1 MSQIQSRWTYPLVGV
16 SARKTLPRV
25 SADRG
30 AAFELTGV
38 DGSLRGGL
46 RPFPGFLR
54 AHDLMS
60 GSGSVFDFATF
71 EVRLDS
77 DSASHGVAY
86 IRGGKSYVDIWFPAG
101 GGVPAQWVT
110 QQVHAS
116 VSNGPIEVVTWGR
129 VVYMFVRGQRPVAIR
144 AWRNA
149 APDPDVNVI
158 SKVDPAGPGPK
169 PRSTGPADDGT
180 ATIDPPLVD
189 NTAQNGSWATV
200 DGDVNSDGLA
210 LQTFT
215 DTADLLKATPLPR
228 GNYAFAYSF
237 YDSRTGRRSQLSDV
251 REVRSTSTA
260 KYRWTW
266 HVRATPSN
274 YQGPIIPVRY
284 SERWDRIYLWR
295 SVRVEGA
302 GGIYVAAILHLD
314 KIWPFE
320 HAIPDPDPGAGAGD
334 TITVQNYWYGLK
346 DMELVTQDVRLD
358 RSSLYETMPRGG
370 TAAVLDDVM
379 YVADIVPDPV
389 AVDPEGLVSQD
400 VYPEEALQGT
410 GELRWSQPLDPH
422 PELFHW
428 SGRHMCST
436 PTERPLRLLAM
447 GEAVLALSRNR
458 TMIVRRQGSFVVVDE
473 VHEGYGLV
481 NRDCCAAVADAAWF
495 LSDKGLKAVSA
506 RGLLSDVPDLDE
518 LVTRT
523 WSSTLGSC
531 SMAFDHRAG
540 CLWVLNPQLDR
551 AVILWMETG
560 VITELEDLPFSMVR
574 SGMWR
579 GSNGVNQ
586 RRALMLLGSSLWWA
600 DHDRE
605 STLLRTLK
613 TSGGCRASVSSATS
627 TTITLSPHVP
637 GQSLA
642 LLPGMWIHVSSDDRM
657 GEKAEVVSVNGLVV
671 EVGEHHP
678 FEDGDEVLLS
688 PVVVR
693 WGGGI
698 LGAQAESGELFMSP
712 QDMFRSKQLSSV
724 GCVFDDV
731 WGNGR
736 FRGCAYYGTDV
747 APARFGSPQT
757 IVGGLPTDY
766 SAFGTFG
773 VSHSSLSP
781 GVEVLCGDLDFR
793 LLSVICRGRIDSSD
807 RAR

>member
-30 AAFELTGV
+30 TAFELTGV

-60 GSGSVFDFATF
+60 GSGAVTAFATF
-71 EVRLDS
+71 EIRLDS

-86 IRGGKSYVDIWFPAG
+86 VRGGKSYVDVWFPAG
-101 GGVPAQWVT
+101 GGLPAQWVT
-110 QQVHAS
+110 QEVHAS
-116 VSNGPIEVVTWGR
+116 GAHGPIEVATWGK
-129 VVYMFVRGQRPVAIR
+129 VVYLFVRGLRPVAVR

-149 APDPDVNVI
+149 APDPDANVV

-169 PRSTGPADDGT
+169 PRSSGPSPSA
-180 ATIDPPLVD
+180 PPLVD
-189 NTAQNGSWATV
+189 NTADEWALV
-200 DGDVNSDGLA
+200 DGDSNSDGLA
-210 LQTFT
+210 LQKF
-215 DTADLLKATPLPR
+215 ADPDDVYDAESLPK

-251 REVRSTSTA
+251 VEVKGGETA
-260 KYRWTW
+260 SAGKYRWTW
-266 HVRATPSN
+266 HVSARPST
-274 YQGPIIPVRY
+274 YQGPVIPLRY
-284 SERWDRIYLWR
+284 AEKWDRVYLWR

-320 HAIPDPDPGAGAGD
+320 HAIPNPDPDGGLGD
-334 TITVQNYWYGLK
+334 SITVQNYWYTLK
-346 DMELVTQDVRLD
+346 DVELVTQDVRLD

-389 AVDPEGLVSQD
+389 AVDESGLVAQD

-410 GELRWSQPLDPH
+410 GEIRWSQPLDPH

-458 TMIVRRQGSFVVVDE
+458 TMVVRRQGSFVVVDE
-473 VHEGYGLV
+473 IHEGYGIV
-481 NRDCCAAVADAAWF
+481 NRDCCAAVADSAWF
-495 LSDKGLKAVSA
+495 LSDKGVKAVSA

-531 SMAFDHRAG
+531 SMGFDHRAG
-540 CLWVLNPQLDR
+540 CLWIVNASLGR
-551 AVILWMETG
+551 AVVLWMETG
-560 VITELEDLPFSMVR
+560 VITELEDLPFSLVC

-579 GSNGVNQ
+579 NPNGVNQ
-586 RRALMLLGSSLWWA
+586 RRAMFLSGASLWWA
-600 DHDRE
+600 DHDRT
-605 STLLRTLK
+605 SPHVRTLK
-613 TSGGCRASVSSATS
+613 VNGSCRARVSSATPTS
-627 TTITLSPHVP
+627 ITLSPHVP
-637 GQSLA
+637 GQLLA
-642 LLPGMWIHVSSDDRM
+642 AEPGMWVHVESGERM
-657 GEKAEVVSVNGLVV
+657 GSKARVASASGPVLVL
-671 EVGEHHP
+671 EGTHP
-678 FEDGDEVLLS
+678 FEEDDHVLLS
-688 PVVVR
+688 PMVLR

-698 LGAQAESGELFMSP
+698 LGAQTEAGDQFLSS

-731 WGNGR
+731 SGTGR
-736 FRGCAYYGTDV
+736 FRGCAYYGTDDS
-747 APARFGSPQT
+747 PARRGSDQPV
-757 IVGGLPTDY
+757 VGGLPTDY
-766 SAFGTFG
+766 SAFGTYG

-793 LLSVICRGRIDSSD
+793 LLSVICRGRVDSSD